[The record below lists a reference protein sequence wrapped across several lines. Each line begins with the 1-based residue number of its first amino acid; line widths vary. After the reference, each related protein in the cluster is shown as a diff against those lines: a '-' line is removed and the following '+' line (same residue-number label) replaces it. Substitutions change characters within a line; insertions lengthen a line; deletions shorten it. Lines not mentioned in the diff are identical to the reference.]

1 MTQNAFHLTS
11 HDIRAQEFHRKVRGY
26 DPAQVDD
33 FKERMALELDRM
45 VRERVQ
51 LDERLK
57 QMVEQLRVF
66 RERERAMN
74 EALIAAQ
81 QLRTDS
87 QAHATREAELI
98 LQAARTEAEELL
110 FGARADAQRI
120 LDSAQEE
127 YRRLVHGSE
136 ALRRQFTAYMTSYR
150 ALLERELAQIEG
162 LASMDGSSSSP
173 SAEAEL
179 EARRQAALRAQ

>member
-57 QMVEQLRVF
+57 QVVEDD
-66 RERERAMN
+66 ERSGRG
-74 EALIAAQ
+74 
-81 QLRTDS
+81 RS
-87 QAHATREAELI
+87 
-98 LQAARTEAEELL
+98 
-110 FGARADAQRI
+110 
-120 LDSAQEE
+120 
-127 YRRLVHGSE
+127 
-136 ALRRQFTAYMTSYR
+136 
-150 ALLERELAQIEG
+150 
-162 LASMDGSSSSP
+162 
-173 SAEAEL
+173 
-179 EARRQAALRAQ
+179 ARRN